1 VGVKKK
7 NEKFFS
13 FPVFLKSCFCLP
25 LQVLLLLLLFF
36 ILVVVFTYAAVVV
49 GRKWLV
55 GRGALCISQMCAAFS
70 IVFFTLV
77 KIKT

>member
-1 VGVKKK
+1 LFLFAASGV
-7 NEKFFS
+7 
-13 FPVFLKSCFCLP
+13 VAI
-25 LQVLLLLLLFF
+25 VVVF